1 MEFDVR
7 SGSWFKSI
15 EARDFNHAVKLFLLA
30 AVAEVPNPKL
40 GDLISVSCKAKES
53 FFATS
58 DALIEL
64 IDMGSASMTIYNGET
79 CESGSD

>member
-7 SGSWFKSI
+7 SGSWVKNI
-15 EARDFNHAVKLFLLA
+15 EAKDFNHAVKLFLLA

-53 FFATS
+53 FFDTN

-64 IDMGSASMTIYNGET
+64 VDMDSTSMTIYNGEI
-79 CESGSD
+79 EEK